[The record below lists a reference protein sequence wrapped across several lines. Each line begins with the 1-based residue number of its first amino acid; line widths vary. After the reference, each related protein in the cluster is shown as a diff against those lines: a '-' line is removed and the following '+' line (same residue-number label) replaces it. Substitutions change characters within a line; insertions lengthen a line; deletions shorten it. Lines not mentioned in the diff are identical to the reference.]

1 MKITLNKEEIKA
13 VILDILSNGGVSML
27 DFLTIEYDKDH
38 YNKVKQQSD
47 CFEDVLYRI
56 LEDKGTLK
64 FIDDEYDGDYNAD
77 LTMDLIE
84 LRLAELDDKDFIEDI
99 LTSLREESDACTGYN
114 LIQWFLYKEV
124 VFG

>member
-1 MKITLNKEEIKA
+1 MKVILNKEEIKT
-13 VILDILSNGGVSML
+13 VILDILCNGGISML
-27 DFLTIEYDKDH
+27 DFLTVDYSQEH
-38 YNKVKQQSD
+38 YNKVKQPND

-64 FIDDEYDGDYNAD
+64 FIDNEYDGDYDKD

-84 LRLAELDDKDFIEDI
+84 LRLAELDDANFTEDI
-99 LTSLREESDACTGYN
+99 LTSLKGESDACTGYN

-124 VFG
+124 IFG